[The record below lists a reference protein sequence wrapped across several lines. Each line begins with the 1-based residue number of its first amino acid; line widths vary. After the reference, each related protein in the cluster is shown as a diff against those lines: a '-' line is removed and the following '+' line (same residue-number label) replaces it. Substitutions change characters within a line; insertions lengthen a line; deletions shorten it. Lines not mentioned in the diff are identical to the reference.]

1 MKLNNFRN
9 RSAEAIRATIPSTL
23 KTAIWVVKVTVAVS
37 FAIMVLQY
45 LQVVPWVSELLS
57 PLFSIFGL
65 PGEAALAY
73 VSGYFV
79 NVYSAI
85 AAAVTLDLDVRSVTI
100 LSVMV
105 LCSHNMIVETAVQKK
120 TGSSALRMV
129 VVRTISGII
138 LGIALNIIL
147 PQMGG
152 SLGNNLAQ
160 TEVSSLKEYFQQW
173 FWSTLLLVPKM
184 IAIIFSLN
192 IIQALLGEF
201 GVIKFISNLFR
212 PVMKVF
218 GLPAR
223 CSLLWIIANT
233 VGLAYGAALMIEES
247 KNGALSKKDID
258 LLNSHIGISHSN
270 LEDLLLLTSI
280 GGVWWILLLSRWIMS
295 IILVWELKLESA
307 IRNKFVSL

>member
-1 MKLNNFRN
+1 MKLNNFRH
-9 RSAEAIRATIPSTL
+9 RSAEAIRATVPSTL

-160 TEVSSLKEYFQQW
+160 TEVSTLKEYFHQW

-192 IIQALLGEF
+192 IIQALLAEF

>member
-1 MKLNNFRN
+1 M
-9 RSAEAIRATIPSTL
+9 
-23 KTAIWVVKVTVAVS
+23 VKVTVAVS

-129 VVRTISGII
+129 IVRTISGII

-160 TEVSSLKEYFQQW
+160 TEVSTLKEYFQQW
-173 FWSTLLLVPKM
+173 FWSTLFLVPKM

-192 IIQALLGEF
+192 IIQALLAEF